1 MKKLILFVAHLIV
14 VASCSA
20 QQLSNTD
27 KKTLAQKEDSLKSY
41 ALDLIQNI
49 NAQNRFAADSTFTKM
64 FVRALKTNHAFDYPF
79 DSLITISKIYPPD
92 SSFRIFTW
100 QLVVNDD
107 VIRQHG
113 AIQMKTANGNLKL
126 FPLIDKS
133 DIIVHP
139 SDTVSNNMGWMGAIY
154 YRIVQHQ
161 SGRQRYY
168 TLLGYDEN
176 NQRSNRKII
185 EVLQFVNDAPVF
197 GGAFFNFSKD
207 TVKHPSMSR
216 YIMEYKKSTGAR
228 LTYDDNLG
236 MIIFDHLISES
247 NEPAKKFTLIPDG
260 DYEGFKWNN
269 GQWLHV
275 DKVFNQVTPEGFA
288 PAPNPVKDEQG
299 KTIEGKLQDN
309 TNKKKTGL

>member
-1 MKKLILFVAHLIV
+1 
-14 VASCSA
+14 
-20 QQLSNTD
+20 
-27 KKTLAQKEDSLKSY
+27 
-41 ALDLIQNI
+41 
-49 NAQNRFAADSTFTKM
+49 M

-113 AIQMKTANGNLKL
+113 AIQMKTADGSLKL

-207 TVKHPSMSR
+207 TVKHPSISR
-216 YIMEYKKSTGAR
+216 YIMEYKK
-228 LTYDDNLG
+228 
-236 MIIFDHLISES
+236 
-247 NEPAKKFTLIPDG
+247 
-260 DYEGFKWNN
+260 
-269 GQWLHV
+269 WL
-275 DKVFNQVTPEGFA
+275 F
-288 PAPNPVKDEQG
+288 
-299 KTIEGKLQDN
+299 
-309 TNKKKTGL
+309 

>member
-1 MKKLILFVAHLIV
+1 MKKIILFAAHLV
-14 VASCSA
+14 LVAICTAQHISA
-20 QQLSNTD
+20 AD
-27 KKTLAQKEDSLKSY
+27 KKTLQQKEDSLKSH

-64 FVRALKTNHAFDYPF
+64 FVRALKINHAFDYPF
-79 DSLITISKIYPPD
+79 DSLITISKLYPPD

-113 AIQMKTANGNLKL
+113 AIQMKTADGSLKL

-133 DIIVHP
+133 DIMLHP
-139 SDTVSNNMGWMGAIY
+139 SDTVSNNMGWMGAVY
-154 YRIVQHQ
+154 YRMVQTQ
-161 SGRQRYY
+161 TVGQRYY

-176 NQRSNRKII
+176 NLRSNRKII
-185 EVLQFVNDAPVF
+185 EVLHFADGAPVF

-207 TVKHPSMSR
+207 IEKHPAISR

-228 LTYDDNLG
+228 LNYDEQLG
-236 MIIFDHLISES
+236 MIIYEHLISET

-260 DYEGFKWNN
+260 DYEGFKWTN

-288 PAPNPVKDEQG
+288 PSPNPVKDEQG
-299 KTIEGKLQDN
+299 NTIEGKLKDN
-309 TNKKKTGL
+309 VQ